1 MLVTKGAVSF
11 RRKVEEL
18 DQVSCHIDV
27 DICTLKNK
35 TNMNSVD
42 INVHP
47 SAIISQQLTIYNT
60 IAVQLNSILKL
71 V

>member
-27 DICTLKNK
+27 DICSLKK
-35 TNMNSVD
+35 
-42 INVHP
+42 
-47 SAIISQQLTIYNT
+47 
-60 IAVQLNSILKL
+60 
-71 V
+71 